1 MTIDISNNDPRIAY
15 SIASGTTQT
24 NFTVP
29 FEFFDD
35 SDLQV
40 YVNGILKTISTDYTV
55 SGGDGSTGTIT
66 MEVTGVSGGSS
77 VVITRNITIERTT
90 DFTVG
95 VPINRA
101 ALNTQL
107 DILTAIS
114 ADLQDSIDRT
124 LKLTDYDTSSGL
136 TLPDLNTRKG
146 KTLVFN
152 SVTGDLEPGPSALAI
167 NNIADYVDE
176 INVIGDDLNS
186 GGFIA
191 GGNYDLGSVTDTTVG
206 SVGSPDGFIVSV
218 YNNLPSITTVSGI
231 SSNVAT
237 VASISADVTDVAS
250 NASDITTVA
259 TNIANVNAVGSISAN
274 VTTVAGI
281 SSDVTAVA
289 ADATD
294 IGTVAALG
302 TEIGALGAITSDITT
317 AAGNT
322 ANITT
327 VAGISANV
335 TTVAG
340 ISADVTT
347 VAGITS
353 DIALVVA
360 DATDIGTVAG
370 DSANIQALGP
380 ISADISTVSG
390 IAANVTT
397 VAGISANT
405 TTVAG
410 IAANVT
416 TVAGI
421 GANVTTVAGISAD
434 VSTVAADSADIQTV
448 ADNLTDINAFAETY
462 RIGATDPTTSLDTG
476 DLFFNT
482 TSGTLKVYNG
492 SSWEAGVTAGSGF
505 MPLSGGAFTGA
516 VTFAAG
522 QTFDGRDVSADGTKL
537 DGIEAGATAD
547 QTGAEIKSA
556 YEAEADTNA
565 FTDAEKTKLAGIEAS
580 ADVTDAANVEPLVD
594 AHINTSTATTGQYLS
609 WNGADYA
616 WATVDLSTTL
626 STSGGTLTG
635 ALNGTSA
642 SFSADVSALNFNT
655 TSDANL
661 KTNVETLTGSLSA
674 VKSLRG
680 VTFDWIESGNSE
692 VGVIAQEVEAVIPDL
707 VTTNSDG
714 VKSVKYGNIV
724 AVLIEAIKEQQ
735 KQIDALVEKL
745 GE

>member
-1 MTIDISNNDPRIAY
+1 MADIAINPVSRRVQFTGNTGTGPFAFTFNIYADGDLVVY
-15 SIASGTTQT
+15 KGTTQLT
-24 NFTVP
+24 LT
-29 FEFFDD
+29 
-35 SDLQV
+35 
-40 YVNGILKTISTDYTV
+40 TDYTV
-55 SGGDGSTGTIT
+55 SINANGTGSITLVAPLVSSDVLTIIGGRELS
-66 MEVTGVSGGSS
+66 
-77 VVITRNITIERTT
+77 RTT
-90 DFTVG
+90 DFVTAGDLLAVS
-95 VPINRA
+95 
-101 ALNTQL
+101 LNEQL
-107 DILTAIS
+107 DSLVIMAQQLDEKMTRSFKVNPGDVFTDLEMPLLDDRKGKFLQFNSTTGDPEAGPSGTALTAI
-114 ADLQDSIDRT
+114 T
-124 LKLTDYDTSSGL
+124 
-136 TLPDLNTRKG
+136 
-146 KTLVFN
+146 
-152 SVTGDLEPGPSALAI
+152 
-167 NNIADYVDE
+167 DYVDE
-176 INVIGDDLNS
+176 INAVGDDLLS
-186 GGFIA
+186 GSFVA
-191 GGNYDLGSVTDTTVG
+191 GGQYDLGSITDTSVG

-237 VASISADVTDVAS
+237 VAGISADVTAAAS
-250 NASDITTVA
+250 NAADITTVA

-317 AAGNT
+317 VAGNT

-397 VAGISANT
+397 VAGISADT
-405 TTVAG
+405 TAVAG
-410 IAANVT
+410 IAANVS

-448 ADNLTDINAFAETY
+448 ADNLTDINSFAETY
-462 RIGATDPTTSLDTG
+462 RIGAADPTTSLDTG

-492 SSWEAGVTAGSGF
+492 SAWEAGVTAGSGF
-505 MPLSGGAFTGA
+505 MPLSGGTFTGA

-537 DGIEAGATAD
+537 DGIEAGA
-547 QTGAEIKSA
+547 
-556 YEAEADTNA
+556 
-565 FTDAEKTKLAGIEAS
+565 
-580 ADVTDAANVEPLVD
+580 DVTDAANVEPLVD

-609 WNGADYA
+609 WNGTDYA

-626 STSGGTLTG
+626 SLSGGTLTG

-642 SFSADVSALNFNT
+642 SFSGDVSALNFNT

-680 VTFDWIESGNSE
+680 VTFDWIENGNSE
-692 VGVIAQEVEAVIPDL
+692 VGVIAQEVEAVIPEL